1 MYRAKKSTKW
11 NFNLKNISSFEK
23 HIDKSVP
30 FYKNCHFIFLS
41 LSDFFIQ
48 KNSRIIDL
56 GCSSGNY
63 LSKLYDKNKFDISL
77 AFEGYD
83 AVPEMIKFCKKKY
96 NKKKINFF
104 KKDVVNINFKNS
116 SLISSF
122 YTIQFIKQSKRQ
134 KLINR
139 IYNGL
144 NKNGAFF
151 FIEKVL
157 SENSETQNM
166 FTQIYN
172 EFKIKNG
179 ISPAN
184 VLKKSKSLKGVLM
197 PLKSS
202 ENIKMLKKAGFKNI
216 QLVIKYGQFEGI
228 LAIKNN

>member
-1 MYRAKKSTKW
+1 M
-11 NFNLKNISSFEK
+11 
-23 HIDKSVP
+23 
-30 FYKNCHFIFLS
+30 
-41 LSDFFIQ
+41 SDFFIQ
-48 KNSRIIDL
+48 KNSRIIDV

-151 FIEKVL
+151 L
-157 SENSETQNM
+157 
-166 FTQIYN
+166 
-172 EFKIKNG
+172 
-179 ISPAN
+179 
-184 VLKKSKSLKGVLM
+184 LKKFYQKILKHKICSLKYITN
-197 PLKSS
+197 LKL
-202 ENIKMLKKAGFKNI
+202 KMVFH
-216 QLVIKYGQFEGI
+216 QPMF
-228 LAIKNN
+228 

>member
-151 FIEKVL
+151 L
-157 SENSETQNM
+157 
-166 FTQIYN
+166 
-172 EFKIKNG
+172 
-179 ISPAN
+179 
-184 VLKKSKSLKGVLM
+184 LKKFYQKILKHKICSLKYITN
-197 PLKSS
+197 LKL
-202 ENIKMLKKAGFKNI
+202 KMVFH
-216 QLVIKYGQFEGI
+216 QPMF
-228 LAIKNN
+228 